1 LNGLI
6 DDTASG
12 SPVTGDKKPA
22 RFRIAAFVANLFWS
36 NSQLERGASSTQIA
50 KITDGVIFISLIC
63 YAIFAPHSIALTQG
77 AFLLG
82 LVAWAI
88 QTAASR
94 STGIRRSPVDVALL
108 GFFACCVVSS
118 FFSYDPMLS
127 LKGLRSPAFFLA
139 FYFVSSKI
147 RSLRFATALA
157 FIIIASCLVNVAYSG
172 LQIARGKGLHIDAIK
187 ENSFLADDGLAVGDI
202 ILSADGQNVKSQ
214 EDLLRII
221 GSQRGRLRITY
232 QRGEEVQSVN
242 VSREYHGPEDD
253 PLGISTSPGR
263 GFRVSGFYSHY
274 ETYAEVLQL
283 IGALALGMLI
293 AHPRKNSATALF
305 LAGSAL
311 LIAAALLLT
320 STRAAIV
327 GLVTAAVIMAIAS
340 FRHRAIVIAAL
351 GVLVLMPAG
360 LAVIEKYRGVS
371 LFDLEEGSTA
381 YRIEVWREAFRLVKD
396 HPILGI
402 GKGSEAR
409 LKEEFGLYDEGR
421 LPPGHFH
428 STPVQI
434 ATWWGLP
441 ALVLYFATMA
451 ILGAESWKM
460 ARSGRNERNWR
471 MFGLSLGSLGAIV
484 AFNVS
489 SLVHFNFGDG
499 EVVMSFWLL
508 AGIGFALHHMKR
520 EAPSEIDISQ
530 RPAREPSGM
539 SLSSPLREQEE
550 ASELS
555 ARAARAK
562 QN

>member
-1 LNGLI
+1 
-6 DDTASG
+6 
-12 SPVTGDKKPA
+12 VTGDKKPA
-22 RFRIAAFVANLFWS
+22 RFRIATFVADLFWS
-36 NSQLERGASSTQIA
+36 NSQLERGAHSTPSA
-50 KITDGVIFISLIC
+50 KITDGVIFVSLIC
-63 YAIFAPHSIALTQG
+63 YGMFAPHSIALTQG

-88 QTAASR
+88 QVAASR

-108 GFFACCVVSS
+108 GFFACCVISS
-118 FFSYDPMLS
+118 FFSYDPLLS

-157 FIIIASCLVNVAYSG
+157 FIIIASCLFNVAYSG
-172 LQIARGKGLHIDAIK
+172 VQIARGKGLHIDAIK
-187 ENSFLADDGLAVGDI
+187 ENSFFADDGLAAGDI

-253 PLGISTSPGR
+253 PLGIATSPGR

-293 AHPRKNSATALF
+293 AHPRKNSATARF

-327 GLVTAAVIMAIAS
+327 GLVTAAIIMAIAS
-340 FRHRAIVIAAL
+340 FRHRAIVIAVL

-371 LFDLEEGSTA
+371 LFDLQEGSTA
-381 YRIEVWREAFRLVKD
+381 YRIEVWREAARLVKD
-396 HPILGI
+396 HPIVGI

-441 ALVLYFATMA
+441 ALILYFATMA
-451 ILGAESWKM
+451 ILAAESWRM
-460 ARSGRNERNWR
+460 ARSGRNERSWS
-471 MFGLSLGSLGAIV
+471 MFGLSLGALGAIV

-508 AGIGFALHHMKR
+508 AGIGFALRRMKR
-520 EAPSEIDISQ
+520 EAPFEIDITQ
-530 RPAREPSGM
+530 PPAQEPADR
-539 SLSSPLREQEE
+539 SPGNPLQGQAE

-555 ARAARAK
+555 ARVARAK

>member
-6 DDTASG
+6 DYTASG

-22 RFRIAAFVANLFWS
+22 RFRSAAFVANLFWS
-36 NSQLERGASSTQIA
+36 NSQLERGASSTPIA

-63 YAIFAPHSIALTQG
+63 YAVFAPHSIALTQG

-82 LVAWAI
+82 LAAWAI
-88 QTAASR
+88 QIAASR
-94 STGIRRSPVDVALL
+94 RAEIRRSPVDVALL
-108 GFFACCVVSS
+108 GFFACCVISS
-118 FFSYDPMLS
+118 FFSYDPLLS

-139 FYFVSSKI
+139 FYFVSNRI

-157 FIIIASCLVNVAYSG
+157 FIIVASCLVNVAYSG
-172 LQIARGKGLHIDAIK
+172 LQLARGKGLHIDAIK
-187 ENSFLADDGLAVGDI
+187 EHSFFLDDGLAVGDI
-202 ILSADGQNVKSQ
+202 ILSADGQNIKSQ

-242 VSREYHGPEDD
+242 VSRDYDGPDDD

-293 AHPRKNSATALF
+293 AHPRKNSPTARF

-327 GLVTAAVIMAIAS
+327 GLITAAVIMAIAS

-360 LAVIEKYRGVS
+360 LAVIEKSRGVS
-371 LFDLEEGSTA
+371 LFDLQEGSTA

-396 HPILGI
+396 HPIVGI

-409 LKEEFGLYDEGR
+409 LKEELGLYDEGR

-441 ALVLYFATMA
+441 ALILYFATMA
-451 ILGAESWKM
+451 ILAAESWKM
-460 ARSGRNERNWR
+460 ARSGRNERNWS
-471 MFGLSLGSLGAIV
+471 MFGLSLGTLGAIV

-499 EVVMSFWLL
+499 EVVMMFWLL
-508 AGIGFALHHMKR
+508 AGIGFALHRMKR
-520 EAPSEIDISQ
+520 EATSEIGISQ
-530 RPAREPSGM
+530 RPARESADR
-539 SLSSPLREQEE
+539 SLSSPLQGQAE

-555 ARAARAK
+555 ARAAKAK

>member
-1 LNGLI
+1 MI
-6 DDTASG
+6 DNTASG
-12 SPVTGDKKPA
+12 SPVTGDSKPA
-22 RFRIAAFVANLFWS
+22 RFSIAALIANLFWS
-36 NSQLERGASSTQIA
+36 NSQLERGAGSTTLMRVTEGA
-50 KITDGVIFISLIC
+50 IFISLFC
-63 YAIFAPHSIALTQG
+63 YALFAPHSIALTQG
-77 AFLLG
+77 AFLVG
-82 LVAWAI
+82 LFAWAV
-88 QTAASR
+88 QTAATR
-94 STGIRRSPVDVALL
+94 RTGIRRSPVNVALL

-139 FYFVSSKI
+139 FYFVSSKV

-172 LQIARGKGLHIDAIK
+172 FQIARGKGLHIDSIK
-187 ENSFLADDGLAVGDI
+187 EKSFFADDGLAVGDI

-232 QRGEEVQSVN
+232 QRGEEVQSIN
-242 VSREYHGPEDD
+242 VSRDNDRAEDGD
-253 PLGISTSPGR
+253 LGISTSPGR

-293 AHPRKNSATALF
+293 AHPKKYSATAIF
-305 LAGSAL
+305 FAGSAL
-311 LIAAALLLT
+311 LIAGALLLT

-327 GLVTAAVIMAIAS
+327 GMVTAAVIMAMAS
-340 FRHRAIVIAAL
+340 FRRRAIVIAAL
-351 GVLVLMPAG
+351 SVLVLMPIG
-360 LAVIEKYRGVS
+360 LAVVERSRGVS
-371 LFDLEEGSTA
+371 LFDPQEGSTA
-381 YRIEVWREAFRLVKD
+381 YRIEVWREAFRLIKD
-396 HPILGI
+396 HPIVGI
-402 GKGSEAR
+402 GKGSEAK
-409 LKEEFGLYDEGR
+409 LKEELGLYDEGR

-428 STPVQI
+428 STPVQV

-441 ALVLYFATMA
+441 ALILYVATMT
-451 ILGAESWKM
+451 ILAAESWKT
-460 ARSGRNERNWR
+460 ARAGRNGRSWSR
-471 MFGLSLGSLGAIV
+471 FGVSLGTLGAIV
-484 AFNVS
+484 AFNVN

-508 AGIGFALHHMKR
+508 AGIGFAVHRMKR
-520 EAPSEIDISQ
+520 EARGEIDKAQPPEPEPADNSQ
-530 RPAREPSGM
+530 NNRF
-539 SLSSPLREQEE
+539 QELAE